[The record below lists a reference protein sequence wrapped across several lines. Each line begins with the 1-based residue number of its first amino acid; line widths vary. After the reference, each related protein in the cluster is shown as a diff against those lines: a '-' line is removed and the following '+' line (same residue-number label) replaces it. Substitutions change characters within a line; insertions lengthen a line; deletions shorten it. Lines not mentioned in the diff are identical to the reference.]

1 MNNIIKLGNTIVREI
16 RVKTALSRSGLP
28 EYDYALNPYLGCQ
41 HGCVYCYAM
50 DFTKGEPGI
59 KWGEVVYV
67 KVNLIQALL
76 RDIRRF
82 KPGIVGVSTIT
93 DPYQPVESR
102 YKLTRRAIEVLCN
115 AGYHVSIQTKSAL
128 IIRDLDV
135 INKCSK
141 SIDVGFTITT
151 MRNTYRIIEPM
162 AAHPMARASALRKI
176 ASLGI
181 ETWIFL
187 GPLIPGINDK
197 VEDYESVIRLAKET
211 NSQVII
217 DRFRPRSVVI
227 KFMSRRLSPIY
238 PVTRDWWI
246 KTLNSIMK
254 ICRDYGVNCIT
265 AEDEW
270 EASRKMR

>member
-1 MNNIIKLGNTIVREI
+1 
-16 RVKTALSRSGLP
+16 
-28 EYDYALNPYLGCQ
+28 
-41 HGCVYCYAM
+41 M

-59 KWGEVVYV
+59 KWGGEVVYV

-187 GPLIPGINDK
+187 GPLIPGVNDK

-217 DRFRPRSVVI
+217 DRFRPRSAVI
-227 KFMSRRLSPIY
+227 KFMSRRLSPPIY

-270 EASRKMR
+270 EVSRKMR